1 MRKAF
6 RLRSQGQPFK
16 MMGAE
21 QLTQQEPP
29 QPLYSN
35 PNDPA
40 MQQQQRSTP
49 MMQSLNPDDVVE
61 NNQEYKD
68 AISGP
73 REQTAEE
80 KAKADADAK
89 AKARAYVKETPDE
102 KTGPKKSK
110 TGSKILKGAADII
123 TGGLDRVYGSGKTNL
138 LANEKAAEYAAQ
150 KSADA
155 KKALAEKRAHE
166 LEVIKLGTNKDKNKN
181 ETAEE
186 KAERKRKEELAR
198 TTNAINK
205 TSPAAYKSPAK
216 QVDPSMIM
224 GLVGSMGGG
233 KKEEEKKEQPN
244 WKANVKVSE

>member
-21 QLTQQEPP
+21 QLTQPLQQGPV

-40 MQQQQRSTP
+40 QQQQGAPLQQIVT
-49 MMQSLNPDDVVE
+49 QSDDLDAASE
-61 NNQEYKD
+61 NTE
-68 AISGP
+68 
-73 REQTAEE
+73 
-80 KAKADADAK
+80 
-89 AKARAYVKETPDE
+89 
-102 KTGPKKSK
+102 PKKSG
-110 TGSKILKGAADII
+110 TGSKILKGAADIM
-123 TGGLDRVYGSGKTNL
+123 TGALDRVYGSGKTNI
-138 LANEKAAEYAAQ
+138 LANEKAAEYASI
-150 KSADA
+150 KSEEA

-166 LEVIKLGTNKDKNKN
+166 LEVIKLGTNKKATSTK
-181 ETAEE
+181 ETPEE
-186 KAERKRKEELAR
+186 KAERERKEELNK
-198 TTNAINK
+198 TTNAIDN
-205 TSPAAYKSPAK
+205 PAK

-244 WKANVKVSE
+244 WKANVKVS